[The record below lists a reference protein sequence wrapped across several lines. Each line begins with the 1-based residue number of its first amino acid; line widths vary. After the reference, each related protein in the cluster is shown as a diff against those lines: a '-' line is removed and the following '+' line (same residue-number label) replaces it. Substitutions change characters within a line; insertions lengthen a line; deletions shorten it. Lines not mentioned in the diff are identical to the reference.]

1 MRGVGLL
8 SAWSVHP
15 ALLCFFFC
23 AIVEDSQIV
32 ACTHAEEGIK
42 KSVFLQS
49 IKKKKTMK
57 KNIKTKEE
65 AKSFF
70 QKIIDDKNA
79 MIDCIENGGDMKAL
93 IKNRGIEIVK
103 PLSVQ

>member
-1 MRGVGLL
+1 MRAPGKVKMPC
-8 SAWSVHP
+8 VP
-15 ALLCFFFC
+15 
-23 AIVEDSQIV
+23 
-32 ACTHAEEGIK
+32 HAEEGIEK
-42 KSVFLQS
+42 IIKQCLD
-49 IKKKKTMK
+49 IKKKCIFATDKKERTMK
-57 KNIKTKEE
+57 KKIKTKEE
-65 AKSFF
+65 AKAFF

>member
-1 MRGVGLL
+1 MCTPRF
-8 SAWSVHP
+8 SV
-15 ALLCFFFC
+15 FFC

-42 KSVFLQS
+42 K
-49 IKKKKTMK
+49 KKTMK
-57 KNIKTKEE
+57 KKIKTKEE

>member
-1 MRGVGLL
+1 MLRARTRKREL
-8 SAWSVHP
+8 
-15 ALLCFFFC
+15 
-23 AIVEDSQIV
+23 
-32 ACTHAEEGIK
+32 K

-57 KNIKTKEE
+57 KKIKTKEE
-65 AKSFF
+65 ARAFF

-103 PLSVQ
+103 PLSVQKALMENIVS